1 MYFKKIYMHGFK
13 SFADPVTIEFHK
25 GITCIVGPNG
35 SGKEQY
41 FRCHQMGAGRTESK
55 DASRRQNGRGHI
67 LRNSKPQIQ
76 RHGGGNT
83 DDRQLEAIYFP

>member
-41 FRCHQMGAGRTESK
+41 FRCHTDGCWESRVQRCFEAAK
-55 DASRRQNGRGHI
+55 WKRSYSPEQQAANPEAWRR
-67 LRNSKPQIQ
+67 
-76 RHGGGNT
+76 
-83 DDRQLEAIYFP
+83 